1 MKDDLFEYHRER
13 REEIRNQYDR
23 VLPFNE
29 EITNRWEKAK
39 FLGFGEK
46 TSIYDSAIVMGKV
59 VVGSDTWIGPYTL
72 LDGTGGGLY
81 IGSGCNIS
89 AGVQIYTH
97 DTVKACLTGNKGVKE
112 TGSVRLGDNTYVGPM
127 CVISKGVTVG
137 ERCVIG
143 TNSFVNKSFGDNC
156 IIAGTPA
163 RQIGKVVIDDEG
175 NAELIYEI

>member
-1 MKDDLFEYHRER
+1 MNITGER
-13 REEIRNQYDR
+13 REEIRKRYDR

-39 FLGFGEK
+39 FLGFGEE

-127 CVISKGVTVG
+127 L
-137 ERCVIG
+137 
-143 TNSFVNKSFGDNC
+143 
-156 IIAGTPA
+156 A
-163 RQIGKVVIDDEG
+163 
-175 NAELIYEI
+175 